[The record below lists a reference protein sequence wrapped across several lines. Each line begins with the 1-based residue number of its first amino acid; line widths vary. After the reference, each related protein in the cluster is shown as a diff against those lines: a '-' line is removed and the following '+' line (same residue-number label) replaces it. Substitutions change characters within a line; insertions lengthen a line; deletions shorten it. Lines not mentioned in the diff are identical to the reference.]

1 MSISDS
7 SLSDDVMEKKF
18 IEFKMAI
25 AEKTLSAM
33 EQVDAYVFTTR
44 DRSRSIG
51 WNDIKLKF
59 NASMQAAKNIQ
70 AIEESIKV
78 LSDSMLTK
86 HGYVSINKAYSSRK
100 KINFKVQ
107 LDSKISFTYPTYEY
121 YSVDSQRPVD
131 KIDGVKIDD
140 LKSQYFEYKCRSVA
154 VFSCHFD
161 FLRKVNRGWNPIT
174 RENIKSIEL
183 SGGLYSSTKIIDKE
197 DFNLSDCRKFS
208 DIENIPN
215 MELLESLWA
224 VCVYRYKDSLMI
236 KLPSF
241 YYSTADFKDDG
252 CSKNNLNQL
261 CNIRREISRVI
272 KKYDPSNLIID
283 LRGNMGGNNVRPL
296 VGLFLGDYMVPTM
309 VKYKNHENLYSND
322 FFENIAYGD
331 ENANK
336 SWFTLNSDKKQSAK
350 PNSFLP
356 LRSDFCYSGET
367 CKETKTENPYGV
379 SNNINHIILLLDP
392 RCMSSCEEF
401 VYKLQ
406 HSPSNKKIII
416 TGLPTM
422 GDIAFARARG
432 IIKLEKDKVVV
443 DFFGDRNDPTA
454 FLSFAIPTSKT
465 YDLRGNEI
473 DGIPIT
479 PSGWPYLIPK
489 SQSSLDQLSLKRTLQ
504 LVDQL

>member
-1 MSISDS
+1 MFIFMSISDY
-7 SLSDDVMEKKF
+7 SLSDDVMKRKF
-18 IEFKMAI
+18 IESKMAI

-44 DRSRSIG
+44 DRSKSIG
-51 WNDIKLKF
+51 WDDIKLKF
-59 NASMQAAKNIQ
+59 NRSMQAAPDIQ
-70 AIEESIKV
+70 AIEESIKI

-86 HGYVSINKAYSSRK
+86 HGYISINKAYSSRK

-107 LDSKISFTYPTYEY
+107 LESKVSYTYPAYQY
-121 YSVDSQRPVD
+121 YSVDSQTPID
-131 KIDGVKIDD
+131 KIDGVKIND
-140 LKSQYFEYKCRSVA
+140 LASEYFEYKCRVVA

-161 FLRKVNRGWNPIT
+161 FLRKINRGWNPIT

-197 DFNLSDCRKFS
+197 DFNISDCRKFS
-208 DIENIPN
+208 DIENMPD

-224 VCVYRYKDSLMI
+224 VCVYRYKDNLMI

-241 YYSTADFKDDG
+241 YYSTEDFKDDG
-252 CSKNNLNQL
+252 CSKDNLNQL
-261 CNIRREISRVI
+261 CNIRREIARII

-309 VKYKNHENLYSND
+309 VKYKNHKNLYSNE
-322 FFENIAYGD
+322 FFENISYGD
-331 ENANK
+331 EDANK
-336 SWFTLNSDKKQSAK
+336 SWFTLNSDKKKSTK

-356 LRSDFCYSGET
+356 LRLDFCYSGET
-367 CKETKTENPYGV
+367 CRETKTENPYRV
-379 SNNINHIILLLDP
+379 SNNIKNIVLLLDP

-406 HSPSNKKIII
+406 YSPSNKKIII

-432 IIKLEKDKVVV
+432 IVKLEKDNVVV
-443 DFFGDRNDPTA
+443 DFFGDRKDPSA
-454 FLSFAIPTSKT
+454 FLSFAIPTS
-465 YDLRGNEI
+465 
-473 DGIPIT
+473 
-479 PSGWPYLIPK
+479 
-489 SQSSLDQLSLKRTLQ
+489 
-504 LVDQL
+504 